1 MAERK
6 NIVLC
11 NDGIYRWIYEVNML
25 RTPIILYEVFW
36 VIGVTVAI
44 CFIINLLIALSA
56 DGFSLKALLFP
67 FQVSLIVG
75 GIMSVLVFPA
85 YWIVAMKN
93 GKKYVVLHE
102 MAEDGIVHRQMD
114 QKVKRKKALLW
125 IGVLAGLAAG
135 KPGLVGSTILAHTH
149 TSLSST
155 FERVKKVKA
164 VRRHHCIFVNGRFV
178 RNRIFVDDDDFQFVF
193 DYIASRCVNAK
204 IKP

>member
-1 MAERK
+1 
-6 NIVLC
+6 
-11 NDGIYRWIYEVNML
+11 
-25 RTPIILYEVFW
+25 
-36 VIGVTVAI
+36 
-44 CFIINLLIALSA
+44 
-56 DGFSLKALLFP
+56 
-67 FQVSLIVG
+67 
-75 GIMSVLVFPA
+75 
-85 YWIVAMKN
+85 
-93 GKKYVVLHE
+93 
-102 MAEDGIVHRQMD
+102 MD
-114 QKVKRKKALLW
+114 QKVKRNKALLW

-135 KPGLVGSTILAHTH
+135 KPGLVGSSILAHTH